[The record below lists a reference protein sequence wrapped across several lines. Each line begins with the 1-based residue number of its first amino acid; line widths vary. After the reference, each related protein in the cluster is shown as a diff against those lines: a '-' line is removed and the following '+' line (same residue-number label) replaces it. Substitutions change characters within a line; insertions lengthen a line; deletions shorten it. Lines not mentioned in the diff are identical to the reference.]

1 MNKPIKT
8 LECCCCGEAT
18 RGRQWWNRD
27 TGYGMCP
34 KCIKFVREQGE
45 SEEEIASNYGIEGI
59 HWGVPS
65 ELSEILAEALREDV

>member
-1 MNKPIKT
+1 
-8 LECCCCGEAT
+8 
-18 RGRQWWNRD
+18 
-27 TGYGMCP
+27 MCP